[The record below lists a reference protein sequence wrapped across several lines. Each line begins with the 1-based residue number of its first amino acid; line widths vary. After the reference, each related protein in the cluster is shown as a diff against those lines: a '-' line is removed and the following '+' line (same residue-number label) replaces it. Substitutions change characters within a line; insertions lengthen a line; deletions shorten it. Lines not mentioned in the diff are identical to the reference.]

1 MTLRAKVFAR
11 DRGICRLCKRD
22 TELLIQTAMHEDG
35 CTRREAIK
43 ALGEYWGFGWSVKTL
58 WICDH
63 KHPKAL
69 GGADE
74 ADQCQTLCLLC
85 NREKTSKQDLP
96 AIAKMRRKRAKH
108 ERHVAAMKA
117 KVAK

>member
-1 MTLRAKVFAR
+1 MTLRDQVLKR
-11 DRGICRLCKRD
+11 DKGICAKCGTD

-35 CTRREAIK
+35 CTRQEAIK

-74 ADQCQTLCLLC
+74 ADQCQALCLLC

-108 ERHVAAMKA
+108 ERHKAAMRR
-117 KVAK
+117 KVQG